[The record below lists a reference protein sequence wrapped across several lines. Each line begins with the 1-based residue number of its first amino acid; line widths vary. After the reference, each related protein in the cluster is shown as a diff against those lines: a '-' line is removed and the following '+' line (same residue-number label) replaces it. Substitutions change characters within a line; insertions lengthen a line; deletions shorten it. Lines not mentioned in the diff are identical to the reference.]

1 MVEVDVQHDKHGL
14 DEVALEAAQ
23 LARCQLRVL
32 AILRIASANNR
43 STELHQLQGRRGTS
57 ANGEGSPSSPLLA
70 DHELQDKQVGEV
82 RHDEQHRGERRIDEE
97 DREEAHAR
105 VLIPHRPPPHPSVI
119 MECELSAILGA
130 TEERQE
136 QLHGAAG

>member
-43 STELHQLQGRRGTS
+43 STELHQLQWQARDECERRGKPELTAS
-57 ANGEGSPSSPLLA
+57 CGS
-70 DHELQDKQVGEV
+70 
-82 RHDEQHRGERRIDEE
+82 
-97 DREEAHAR
+97 
-105 VLIPHRPPPHPSVI
+105 
-119 MECELSAILGA
+119 
-130 TEERQE
+130 
-136 QLHGAAG
+136 